1 MPGAWNAE
9 AERDLILA
17 SWAGTSTGP
26 VRPDWPKTIAIMK
39 AWGYDFSGEALK
51 SRWSK
56 HILKDF
62 KSKQETATATLAGN
76 GHVGLT
82 TSPTKR
88 KTKASGSGNSP
99 AKKSKSTPKKT
110 VVKEETSDMVANAYL
125 QDSVEDDDT
134 EDNES
139 DDKDTASPLPRRSN
153 PRRSVSQPPTY
164 KEEKLDGER
173 SEDSDSTT

>member
-56 HILKDF
+56 TILKDF
-62 KSKQETATATLAGN
+62 KSKQETALATIAGN
-76 GHVGLT
+76 AHVGLAV
-82 TSPTKR
+82 SPTKR
-88 KTKASGSGNSP
+88 KAKASGDSDSP
-99 AKKSKSTPKKT
+99 TKKTKSTPKKT
-110 VVKEETSDMVANAYL
+110 AVKKETFDEVANTYL
-125 QDSVEDDDT
+125 QDSIEGEDT
-134 EDNES
+134 EDNEGGDQAPS
-139 DDKDTASPLPRRSN
+139 SPGPRRSN

-164 KEEKLDGER
+164 KEEKLEGER
-173 SEDSDSTT
+173 SEDSDGVA